1 MLKLDYTIEKV
12 EDRIALV
19 NKILEE
25 NPEPPEAYLDL
36 LANYIVIP
44 IERKE
49 RKQHNFLTQNR
60 LGVINEHETSYEGLV
75 SSFENSEDGIFNL
88 IHENKIAIF
97 KPKVSITKKD
107 IEEIEPLR
115 QVQEAIRW
123 WEEKQKTAEGRNK
136 YIIKKAIIEL
146 RKDQYI
152 IKNAYRRP
160 IVFTRRIHSKHF
172 PDYSESYYIAA
183 GVDETPGSA
192 SAANSSKLVPQGY
205 SFANPKVISAILCN
219 YSRLKEEDF
228 GNLESD
234 SWYMM
239 LDFDDLA
246 TKVLKKYPLYER
258 IVIDKIDNMQNIEIQ
273 ADIEEKFGIKYSLEY
288 ISSLWRRKIPNLI
301 AGQAENDLLNW
312 HYLYKEKGKYKK
324 CSKCGQIKL
333 AHNNFFS
340 KNKTSRDG
348 WYSVCKE
355 CRNKQYRK
363 MGVK

>member
-123 WEEKQKTAEGRNK
+123 WEEK
-136 YIIKKAIIEL
+136 
-146 RKDQYI
+146 
-152 IKNAYRRP
+152 
-160 IVFTRRIHSKHF
+160 
-172 PDYSESYYIAA
+172 
-183 GVDETPGSA
+183 
-192 SAANSSKLVPQGY
+192 
-205 SFANPKVISAILCN
+205 
-219 YSRLKEEDF
+219 
-228 GNLESD
+228 
-234 SWYMM
+234 
-239 LDFDDLA
+239 
-246 TKVLKKYPLYER
+246 
-258 IVIDKIDNMQNIEIQ
+258 
-273 ADIEEKFGIKYSLEY
+273 
-288 ISSLWRRKIPNLI
+288 
-301 AGQAENDLLNW
+301 
-312 HYLYKEKGKYKK
+312 
-324 CSKCGQIKL
+324 
-333 AHNNFFS
+333 
-340 KNKTSRDG
+340 
-348 WYSVCKE
+348 
-355 CRNKQYRK
+355 
-363 MGVK
+363 